1 MLRAIKE
8 EREQTTGRE
17 DEAVNQRPAAVSVLC
32 DRLVLLQLQ
41 GCSWH
46 AEIKTLR
53 EGGDPSSSRHKLPDP
68 FDPPDGN
75 RSIAIDSDASPASY
89 SASLLDRPAESWR
102 LKEHQIT
109 MLRSRAATRR
119 PLGINRRTQTVRTGA

>member
-17 DEAVNQRPAAVSVLC
+17 DEAGNQRSSSSKRAFF

-41 GCSWH
+41 RCSWH

-89 SASLLDRPAESWR
+89 SASLLIRPSESWR

-109 MLRSRAATRR
+109 MLR
-119 PLGINRRTQTVRTGA
+119 